1 MEEAKSEKKNRKKN
15 GDVAVEGSAEG
26 TQNVAAVELRDG
38 QEIERSGEETNPGGA
53 SGKARRSNKRSGG
66 TRSSRLTE
74 VSAPQKRAG
83 KMRRRT

>member
-26 TQNVAAVELRDG
+26 TQNVAAVELRNG

-53 SGKARRSNKRSGG
+53 SDGIKQEFSWGN
-66 TRSSRLTE
+66 
-74 VSAPQKRAG
+74 AG
-83 KMRRRT
+83 M